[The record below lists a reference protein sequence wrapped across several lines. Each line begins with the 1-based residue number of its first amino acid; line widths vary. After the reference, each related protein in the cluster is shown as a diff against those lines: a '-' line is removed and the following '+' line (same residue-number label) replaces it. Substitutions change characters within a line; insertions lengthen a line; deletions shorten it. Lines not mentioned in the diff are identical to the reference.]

1 MLKALE
7 NVIFN
12 NNVFHLAG
20 SKSRL
25 LAAEYFLAVI
35 FNDDFCIFISLT
47 NSEEEFNVIFVLNI
61 HFLRDNIANTV
72 DALCLYIFMA
82 ARLAEDLS
90 CSTFAGRLAFKG
102 NIVYKVVNVENVA
115 AGKNAFV

>member
-1 MLKALE
+1 MFKAFE

-35 FNDDFCIFISLT
+35 FNDDFCIFIGLT
-47 NSEEEFNVIFVLNI
+47 DSEEELNVILVFNI
-61 HFLRDNIANTV
+61 HFLRNNVANSV
-72 DALCLYIFMA
+72 DSLGFYIFMA
-82 ARLAEDLS
+82 ACLTEDIS
-90 CSTFAGRLAFKG
+90 CRTLAGRLAFKG
-102 NIVYKVVNVENVA
+102 NIVNKVVNVENVA
-115 AGKNAFV
+115 TGKNALV